1 LLSWYYFYLPF
12 GDNKLKN
19 KNIYLFFKKETLKML
34 LLGFSSGL
42 PILLI
47 FSTLS
52 VWLFKAGI
60 DRSTITLFSW
70 VGFTYAFKYLWS
82 PIVDNFKIPF
92 FDKMG
97 HRRGWLLFTQL
108 MIIASLILTSLTDPA
123 KSLLFITIS
132 ITLLAIFS
140 STQDILIDAFRIES
154 SPIYLQ
160 GPLSSMYIAGYRL
173 AMLIGGAGSLW
184 LASYLGSEIYNK
196 NVWKTVYLIMAL
208 FMVVG
213 VITTLLSKE
222 PKINNKKNLK
232 INEHAKFLF
241 VFILSLAGFIFLYN
255 FINNPFGENEIIKK
269 FLFSI
274 MRIFLCFTFFGI
286 IIFSMMSTK
295 YISKTIVKKI
305 YLDPVLNFLNR
316 YGRFA
321 FSILFLIALY
331 RIADVVMGV
340 MANIFYLEKGFN
352 INQIATYSKFFGV
365 FATIA
370 GGFLG
375 GFFCLKFGTMRS
387 LFIGAFIAS
396 SSNLLFAWL
405 AISEPSIKFLIGVIT
420 ADNIASGFAGAAFV
434 VYLSALTSLKFTATQ
449 YALFSSIM
457 LFIPKLVAGYSGS
470 WVDAI
475 GYSNYF
481 VVTALLGVPVL
492 ILIIWLSKVAP
503 IRE

>member
-1 LLSWYYFYLPF
+1 M
-12 GDNKLKN
+12 KN
-19 KNIYLFFKKETLKML
+19 KNIYLFIKKETLKML

-213 VITTLLSKE
+213 VITTLVSKE

-274 MRIFLCFTFFGI
+274 MRIFLCFTFFGV

-316 YGRFA
+316 YGKFA

-352 INQIATYSKFFGV
+352 INEIATYSKFFGV

-387 LFIGAFIAS
+387 LFLGAFIAS

>member
-1 LLSWYYFYLPF
+1 M
-12 GDNKLKN
+12 KN
-19 KNIYLFFKKETLKML
+19 KNIYLFIKKETLKML

-213 VITTLLSKE
+213 VITTLVSKE

-295 YISKTIVKKI
+295 YISKKIVKKI

-352 INQIATYSKFFGV
+352 INEIATYSKFFGV

-387 LFIGAFIAS
+387 LFLGAFIAS

-405 AISEPSIKFLIGVIT
+405 AVSEPSIKFLIGVIT

-503 IRE
+503 IRK